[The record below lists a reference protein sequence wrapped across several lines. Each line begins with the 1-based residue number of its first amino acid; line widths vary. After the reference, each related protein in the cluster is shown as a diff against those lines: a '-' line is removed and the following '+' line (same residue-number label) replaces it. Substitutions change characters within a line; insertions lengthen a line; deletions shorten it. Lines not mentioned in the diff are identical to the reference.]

1 MGLAI
6 LAQGLRWPN
15 GPWPGE
21 KTAYFPGKTGQM
33 ARHGFWPSDPQ
44 ANFAPMSPQRS
55 GLDPFRS
62 RCVNALAWLDGSDA
76 EENTAKPTAYA
87 TWL

>member
-1 MGLAI
+1 MDHGQVKKPRIFL
-6 LAQGLRWPN
+6 GKPVRWPD
-15 GPWPGE
+15 
-21 KTAYFPGKTGQM
+21 M
-33 ARHGFWPSDPQ
+33 AFGHLTPQ